1 MFCFI
6 LMLLR
11 PPRSTRTATLFPYTT
26 LFRTLTTDTAR
37 KKLLLVGDASGS
49 TIGSMDGGRT
59 LLVTTRHGQTHR
71 SGFLGVDTETG
82 ETRLL
87 REEDKRY
94 GNIFNPPFLS
104 PDGRTI
110 AFTAE
115 SSQSPEEVWI
125 ADGELDHARRL
136 SELNPQLGK
145 YTFGKSR
152 VLDFVSEDGEA
163 LQAALVLPADY
174 QPGKRYPL
182 VMWVY
187 ASAADAARNVHN
199 FGLLGFPSFNIP
211 MLTG

>member
-1 MFCFI
+1 MFSFR
-6 LMLLR
+6 LMFFFLMIRR
-11 PPRSTRTATLFPYTT
+11 PPRSTRTDTLFPYTT
-26 LFRTLTTDTAR
+26 LFRSDYQVWKIDSRNLTSTRLTTDTAR

-49 TIGSMDGGRT
+49 TIGSIDGGRT
-59 LLVTTRHGQTHR
+59 LLVTTRHGQTHG

-104 PDGRTI
+104 PDGRII

-136 SELNPQLGK
+136 SELNPQLER
-145 YTFGKSR
+145 KSTR
-152 VLDFVSEDGEA
+152 LNSS
-163 LQAALVLPADY
+163 Q
-174 QPGKRYPL
+174 
-182 VMWVY
+182 
-187 ASAADAARNVHN
+187 
-199 FGLLGFPSFNIP
+199 
-211 MLTG
+211 